1 MTVKWDTRAEIG
13 LRAPKAISTNVN
25 PTEGCGYHYGGVGPF
40 KRSSHDGCRA
50 IWRAWQAYHMS
61 PDNKN
66 NYNDIAY
73 NLGVCHHG
81 YILEGRSTQSRP
93 KVRGGANGNAT
104 VNYNRLSIVFIWGR
118 EDGKPTAGILEA
130 FWAAR
135 KFLMDKAG
143 MGSKNTPHR
152 KMSSTSCPGDYIV
165 AAVTL
170 GPVTGGTSAPT
181 TPSPSPSP
189 DPAPSPTPSGWDGK
203 SYPGRSAF
211 RLGHRHPAVTVLDK
225 RLIAHGY
232 TRYHDGDGYQAGP
245 RFTDYTLKNVQAFQR
260 AQGWRGSDADGY
272 PGPVTWQRLMAA
284 PKPKPAAYV
293 PPPFPTGIAPG
304 KTSPS
309 AKGLQRAL
317 KAAGY
322 MPGWVPLANN
332 YGPRT
337 RAGVITFH
345 KANPTFRS
353 RGVVNDP
360 RIGPKGWA
368 YLHKLAHRR
377 SGGKFTS

>member
-1 MTVKWDTRAEIG
+1 MTVKFDSRSAIG
-13 LRAPKAISTNVN
+13 LMPPKAISTNVN
-25 PTEGCGYHYGGVGPF
+25 PTEGVGYHYGGVGPF

-61 PDNKN
+61 PSNPN

-118 EDGKPTAGILEA
+118 EDGKPTESILDA

-135 KFLMDKAG
+135 KFLMDNAD
-143 MGSKNTPHR
+143 MGSGKTPHR
-152 KMSSTSCPGDYIV
+152 KMSSTACPGDYIV

-170 GPVTGGTSAPT
+170 GPVSGGGTGGSITPAPT
-181 TPSPSPSP
+181 PQPSPS
-189 DPAPSPTPSGWDGK
+189 WDGK
-203 SYPGRSAF
+203 TYPGSGAF
-211 RLGHRHPAVTVLDK
+211 RLGRTHPAVTVLDK
-225 RLIAHGY
+225 RLIAHGF
-232 TRYHDGDGYQAGP
+232 TKHHDGNGYQAGP
-245 RFTDYTLKNVQAFQR
+245 RFTQYTLDNVRDFQR
-260 AQGWRGSDADGY
+260 AQGWRGDDADGY
-272 PGPVTWQRLMAA
+272 PGPVTWQRLMAV
-284 PKPKPAAYV
+284 PPVKPKPYI
-293 PPPFPTGIAPG
+293 PPSFPKGIAPN
-304 KTSPS
+304 KKSPS

-322 MPGWVPLANN
+322 MPNWVALADN
-332 YGPRT
+332 YGPHT
-337 RAGVITFH
+337 QAGVIEFH
-345 KANPTFRS
+345 NDYPQFKDS
-353 RGVVNDP
+353 GVRKDP

-377 SGGKFTS
+377 TGGKFTQ